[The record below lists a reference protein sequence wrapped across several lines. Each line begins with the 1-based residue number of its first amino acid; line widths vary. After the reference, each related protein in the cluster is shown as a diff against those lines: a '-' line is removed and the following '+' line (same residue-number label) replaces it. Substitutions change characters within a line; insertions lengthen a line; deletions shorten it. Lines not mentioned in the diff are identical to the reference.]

1 MKRFRLRQDVSVT
14 EEDGTP
20 VKEFSV
26 DMWVSTEGI
35 SEDSVK
41 DMFKVFANG
50 FTGLLEEVSFQK
62 DKKKKL
68 SLQVVTL
75 ERGGSNGKKWI

>member
-41 DMFKVFANG
+41 DMFELFSNG
-50 FTGLLEEVSFQK
+50 FTGLLEEVSFVK
-62 DKKKKL
+62 DKKEENEFMSDDIRK
-68 SLQVVTL
+68 
-75 ERGGSNGKKWI
+75 GW